1 MICDMR
7 VFAKRL
13 NELRQEKGLSIMAL
27 GKAIAVSD
35 ATICR
40 WENGI
45 SDIKSDQLVLLAKF
59 FGVSS
64 DYLLGIEEEYFN

>member
-1 MICDMR
+1 M
-7 VFAKRL
+7 FAKRL

-40 WENGI
+40 WENGV
-45 SDIKSDQLVLLAKF
+45 SDIKSDQLVLLSKY
-59 FGVSS
+59 FGVSA
-64 DYLLGIEEEYFN
+64 DYLLGIDEEYLNAN